1 MGASAKCH
9 VGVLPLFIL
18 LTMNP
23 MSDQALRTALDHETT
38 SIVQQLQA
46 DNARLR
52 NELATAKANLGNRY
66 LRSVLNL
73 IDKHRDMGYH
83 GLDVIDRCL
92 VLHTEGDEDG
102 ETQEMLEQLY
112 QFPLEGKLAI
122 IPVLC
127 GLGYW
132 VMHESNIDHDC
143 PFTVHW
149 NHGTTEEQ
157 LRRDYYDF
165 FTRGGILHRPH

>member
-1 MGASAKCH
+1 
-9 VGVLPLFIL
+9 
-18 LTMNP
+18 
-23 MSDQALRTALDHETT
+23 
-38 SIVQQLQA
+38 
-46 DNARLR
+46 
-52 NELATAKANLGNRY
+52 
-66 LRSVLNL
+66 
-73 IDKHRDMGYH
+73 MGYH

-157 LRRDYYDF
+157 LRRD
-165 FTRGGILHRPH
+165 

>member
-1 MGASAKCH
+1 
-9 VGVLPLFIL
+9 
-18 LTMNP
+18 MNP
-23 MSDQALRTALDHETT
+23 ISDQALRITLDHETT

-46 DNARLR
+46 DNERLQ
-52 NELATAKANLGNRY
+52 NELATTKANLGNRY

-83 GLDVIDRCL
+83 GLDVIDERL
-92 VLHTEGDEDG
+92 VLHDEAGGDG
-102 ETQEMLEQLY
+102 MMRNQLY
-112 QFPLEGKLAI
+112 QFPLEEKLAI

-143 PFTVHW
+143 PFSVHW
-149 NHGTTEEQ
+149 DHGTTEEK
-157 LRRDYYDF
+157 LRRVYYDF
-165 FTRGGILHRPH
+165 FTRGGVLHRPTG